1 MTDIEKILAFID
13 ERIKWNEDMMKRD
26 PKPSDIG
33 RIEEAKCIRR
43 FIKTRLLKTTED

>member
-13 ERIKWNEDMMKRD
+13 ERIEWNQEMMKRD

-43 FIKTRLLKTTED
+43 YIEKQRLNKED